1 MRVLL
6 QKYSLH
12 DNDESRVEKVAL
24 KSGDETLSTP
34 HRGGDGVKARPRL
47 SITVGK
53 IRNALKCHCEE
64 VTVFYSK
71 LKLET

>member
-1 MRVLL
+1 MRVQL

-34 HRGGDGVKARPRL
+34 YRGGDGVKARPRL

-53 IRNALKCHCEE
+53 IRNKCFKVPLWGSHS
-64 VTVFYSK
+64 F
-71 LKLET
+71 LF

>member
-1 MRVLL
+1 MRVQL

-24 KSGDETLSTP
+24 KRGDETLSTP
-34 HRGGDGVKARPRL
+34 YRGGDGVKARPRL

-53 IRNALKCHCEE
+53 NQK
-64 VTVFYSK
+64 
-71 LKLET
+71 

>member
-1 MRVLL
+1 M
-6 QKYSLH
+6 
-12 DNDESRVEKVAL
+12 AL